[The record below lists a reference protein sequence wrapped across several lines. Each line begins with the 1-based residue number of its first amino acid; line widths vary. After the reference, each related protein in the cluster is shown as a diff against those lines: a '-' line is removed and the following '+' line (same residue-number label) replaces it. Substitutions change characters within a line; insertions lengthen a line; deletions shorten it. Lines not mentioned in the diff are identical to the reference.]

1 MALLGAQ
8 MVITLIMVS
17 VFQKLG
23 TFFSLARWLLCST
36 GLTRYLYP
44 TDAELRQLAGV
55 PKINKE
61 KPKGKKGNRF
71 SETNDVFRIPRSLD
85 VPLQN
90 TKVTAL
96 DVVHLRFYSEY
107 QWLVDFALYSALVFL
122 MSEVYHTFY
131 PIKDEV
137 NLSTVWCFLV
147 LGFALKV
154 LVSLTVQYFKGEQ
167 SVGER
172 STVIVAAFAYLLVA
186 MMVMIVDERNLES
199 GLETAYV
206 SFNSSAARFLGSQGL
221 QSSGPASKLVLK
233 FFLALWCGLIGGL
246 FIFPGFRAARMHY
259 DLLKYYE
266 TSRIRRFL
274 LNLSFASPFFLVLMW
289 VKPVCRDYLT
299 VRIFSGMTAPLMSDG
314 AFDSMRLIAVI
325 VVAFHRL
332 FLMPVYLQAYLNM
345 AYQRVQEQRK
355 EAGRITNQEFKEK
368 IASVFFYLCVVTL
381 QYVIPIFC
389 CLFFAFL
396 LKILGG
402 LSWSGLT
409 APFESPALLYPSPTA
424 SDESA
429 SIMQSAKQF
438 TLALDSLK
446 QVFTIEV
453 SRGVFG
459 FALWW
464 STFAWFSASFLGL
477 LYQMYFKHS

>member
-1 MALLGAQ
+1 
-8 MVITLIMVS
+8 MVITLVMVS

-23 TFFSLARWLLCST
+23 HFFSLARWLLCST
-36 GLTRYLYP
+36 GLVRYLYP
-44 TDAELRQLAGV
+44 TDNELKALAG
-55 PKINKE
+55 IAKE
-61 KPKGKKGNRF
+61 KPKGKKSNRPAVR
-71 SETNDVFRIPRSLD
+71 EVFRIPRSLD
-85 VPLQN
+85 IPLDS

-96 DVVHLRFYSEY
+96 DVIHLRFYSEY
-107 QWLVDFALYSALVFL
+107 QWLVDFALYACLVFS
-122 MSEVYHTFY
+122 MSEVYHAFY
-131 PIKDEV
+131 PIKEEV
-137 NLSTVWCFLV
+137 NLSTVWCILV
-147 LGFALKV
+147 LGFAFKV
-154 LVSLTVQYFKGEQ
+154 LVGLTVQYFKGEE

-172 STVIVAAFAYLLVA
+172 STVIVAAFAFLLIA
-186 MMVMIVDERNLES
+186 MMIMVVDERNLES
-199 GLETAYV
+199 GLESAYQ
-206 SFNSSAARFLGSQGL
+206 SFNSSAASFLGSQGL

-266 TSRIRRFL
+266 VNRIRRFL
-274 LNLSFASPFFLVLMW
+274 LNLSFASPFFLVLLW

-299 VRIFSGMTAPLMSDG
+299 VRIFSGMSAPLMSNS
-314 AFDSMRLIAVI
+314 AFDSMRLIVVIAV
-325 VVAFHRL
+325 VSHRL
-332 FLMPVYLQAYLNM
+332 FLMPLYLQAHLNM

-355 EAGRITNQEFKEK
+355 EAGRITNHELQEK

-396 LKILGG
+396 FKILGG
-402 LSWSGLT
+402 LTWAGSEL
-409 APFESPALLYPSPTA
+409 PMESPALFFPNPVDAEDSTT
-424 SDESA
+424 
-429 SIMQSAKQF
+429 IMQSARQF

-446 QVFTIEV
+446 QVFTAEV

-464 STFAWFSASFLGL
+464 STFAWFSSSFLGL
-477 LYQMYFKHS
+477 LYQTYFNHT

>member
-36 GLTRYLYP
+36 GLVRYLYP
-44 TDAELRQLAGV
+44 TDSELRQLAGI
-55 PKINKE
+55 PKISKE
-61 KPKGKKGNRF
+61 KSKGKKG
-71 SETNDVFRIPRSLD
+71 SKSDHGDIFRIPRSLD
-85 VPLQN
+85 VPLES
-90 TKVTAL
+90 TKVTPL

-107 QWLVDFALYSALVFL
+107 QWVVDFALYAGL
-122 MSEVYHTFY
+122 VYHSFY

-137 NLSTVWCFLV
+137 NLSTVWCMLV
-147 LGFALKV
+147 LGKV

-172 STVIVAAFAYLLVA
+172 STVIVAAFAYLVIA
-186 MMVMIVDERNLES
+186 MMIMVVDERNLES
-199 GLETAYV
+199 GLETAYQ

-233 FFLALWCGLIGGL
+233 FFLALWCGFIGGI

-266 TSRIRRFL
+266 ANRIKRFL
-274 LNLSFASPFFLVLMW
+274 LNVSFASPFLLVLLW

-299 VRIFSGMTAPLMSDG
+299 VRVFSGMSAPLMTDS
-314 AFDSMRLIAVI
+314 AFDSMRLVAVV
-325 VVAFHRL
+325 VVALHRL
-332 FLMPVYLQAYLNM
+332 FLMPIYLQAYLNM
-345 AYQRVQEQRK
+345 AYQRVQEQKK
-355 EAGRITNQEFKEK
+355 EAGRITNRELQEK

-396 LKILGG
+396 FKALGG
-402 LSWSGLT
+402 LTWDGVQVPL
-409 APFESPALLYPSPTA
+409 ESPALFYSSPSTTDDA
-424 SDESA
+424 A
-429 SIMQSAKQF
+429 TIMQSARQF

-446 QVFTIEV
+446 QVFTVEV
-453 SRGVFG
+453 SRGVLG

-464 STFAWFSASFLGL
+464 STFAWFSSSFLGM
-477 LYQMYFKHS
+477 LYQTYFKHS

>member
-23 TFFSLARWLLCST
+23 SFFSLARWLLCST
-36 GLTRYLYP
+36 GLVRYLYP
-44 TDAELRQLAGV
+44 TDSELRQLAGI
-55 PKINKE
+55 PKVTKE
-61 KPKGKKGNRF
+61 KSKGKKGSKLENG
-71 SETNDVFRIPRSLD
+71 DVFRIPRSLD
-85 VPLQN
+85 VPLES
-90 TKVTAL
+90 TKVSPL

-107 QWLVDFALYSALVFL
+107 QWVVDFALYAGFVFL
-122 MSEVYHTFY
+122 MSEVYHGFY

-137 NLSTVWCFLV
+137 NLSTVWCMLV
-147 LGFALKV
+147 LGFATKV

-172 STVIVAAFAYLLVA
+172 STVIVAAFAYLLIA
-186 MMVMIVDERNLES
+186 MMVMVVDERNLES
-199 GLETAYV
+199 GLETAYQ
-206 SFNSSAARFLGSQGL
+206 SFNTSAARFLGSQGL

-233 FFLALWCGLIGGL
+233 FFLALWCGFIGGI

-266 TSRIRRFL
+266 VNRIKRFL
-274 LNLSFASPFFLVLMW
+274 LNVSFASPFLLVLLW

-299 VRIFSGMTAPLMSDG
+299 ARIFSGMTAPLMTDG
-314 AFDSMRLIAVI
+314 AFDSMRLLAVI
-325 VVAFHRL
+325 VVALHRL
-332 FLMPVYLQAYLNM
+332 FLMPIYLQAYLNM

-355 EAGRITNQEFKEK
+355 EAGRITNRELQEK

-396 LKILGG
+396 FKVLGG
-402 LSWSGLT
+402 FTWSGVSV
-409 APFESPALLYPSPTA
+409 PFESPALLYSSPTA
-424 SDESA
+424 TDDA
-429 SIMQSAKQF
+429 TTIMQSARQF

-453 SRGVFG
+453 SRGVLG

-464 STFAWFSASFLGL
+464 STFAWFSSSFLGI
-477 LYQMYFKHS
+477 LYQTYFQHS